1 MSKRKS
7 VMPTFKE
14 LMEDLK
20 PMTFSEK
27 LDHLWTYYKEF
38 VFIAFMV
45 GLLIAAGISGYINAT
60 KEYVFRGMM
69 VNISMSQ
76 EGYRYLSD
84 DLFAKL
90 TTGDSQE
97 TIMLDYTNFE
107 DLADPTN
114 GEDNYNASLLF
125 IARVSGG
132 MLDCALLDQM
142 AFEFYLTQ
150 EAYGSWNT
158 FFTQAEL
165 DAMGDKVI
173 YAMQAEDEVA
183 QTDVDPETEDVAQ
196 YTRWPAAI
204 EISDL
209 PFFKEH
215 APNNE
220 KIYLVLSGN
229 QPNHDAV
236 RAFWDH
242 IHQWEKTE

>member
-7 VMPTFKE
+7 VMPTFRE
-14 LMEDLK
+14 LMDDMK
-20 PMTFSEK
+20 PMTFGEK
-27 LDHLWTYYKEF
+27 VDHLWTYYKEY
-38 VFIAFMV
+38 VFIAFIV
-45 GLLIAAGISGYINAT
+45 GLLIAAGISGYINAN
-60 KEYVFRGMM
+60 KEYLFKGMM

-76 EGYRYLSD
+76 EGYRYLTED
-84 DLFAKL
+84 ML
-90 TTGDSQE
+90 TRMGDGDPNQ
-97 TIMLDYTNFE
+97 TIMMDYTNFE

-132 MLDCALLDQM
+132 LLDCALLDQM

-150 EAYGSWNT
+150 EAYGDWTT

-165 DAMGDKVI
+165 DALGDKVI
-173 YAMQAEDEVA
+173 YAMAAEEEVDA
-183 QTDVDPETEDVAQ
+183 EGNVTEAV
-196 YTRWPAAI
+196 RWPAAI

-215 APNNE
+215 APEND
-220 KIYLVLSGN
+220 KIYFVLSGN
-229 QPNHDAV
+229 QPNHEAV

-242 IHQWEKTE
+242 LHDWKKAE